1 MCRLGR
7 GISWRETMS
16 TINDPLNI
24 RQILQKNLDIP
35 DYQRPYRWHFKH
47 VLDLIMDVEREIAD
61 DSTHKDG
68 YRYRIGSVI
77 LHDQDDRSN
86 VVDGQQRL
94 LTIGLILSVLKP
106 EELEGFPLF
115 KKEFTD
121 VTTLENLS
129 YNRERIDHYFQGC
142 PDDRKAGFV
151 SFLLDGCEMVIIM
164 ADTLAEAFQLFDSQN
179 TKGKPLDPADLL
191 KAYHLRAMSDEHE
204 KRMCVYRWED
214 AIDRKVL
221 YPVLSDII
229 YRCRRWMKRDYQA
242 YDFSNRVIDEFK
254 GANINVLSD
263 GGQSLPYQR
272 RLFVTS
278 LIDAFSIDEPITN
291 GKRFFDYIDHYVAV
305 CDKLFPA
312 IGDFKVNQGETC
324 LPGDNPDQDRVRRN
338 CFYSPKMY
346 RMGDKRLRNAFYCML
361 VAYFDKFGEAKYEEF
376 FGIAFQYVYQLR
388 LELKQ
393 ISKESIRQYVLEG
406 KDPQGKTGQQ
416 IRNPFEWISDSYEA
430 YPMKLRTAL
439 RRGDSVSVDKL
450 NNKVR

>member
-1 MCRLGR
+1 M
-7 GISWRETMS
+7 
-16 TINDPLNI
+16 NI
-24 RQILQKNLDIP
+24 RQILQKKLEIP

-47 VLDLIMDVEREIAD
+47 VQDLIMDVDREMTEE
-61 DSTHKDG
+61 STHKDG

-77 LHDQDDRSN
+77 LHDQDGCFQ

-94 LTIGLILSVLKP
+94 LTIGLILAVLKP
-106 EELEGFPLF
+106 EELGGFPLF
-115 KKEFTD
+115 EKEFTD

-129 YNRERIDHYFQGC
+129 YNREQIDHFFQGY
-142 PDDRKAGFV
+142 PEDRKAGFV
-151 SFLLDGCEMVIIM
+151 SFMLEGCEMVIIE

-229 YRCRRWMKRDYQA
+229 YRCRRWMRRDYYA

-254 GANINVLSD
+254 GANLDSLS
-263 GGQSLPYQR
+263 GGEKFLPYQR

-278 LIDAFSIDEPITN
+278 RIDAFSIDEPITD

-305 CDKLFPA
+305 YDRLFPA
-312 IGDFKVNQGETC
+312 IGDYKVNPGKTR

-346 RMGDKRLRNAFYCML
+346 RMGDRRLRNAFYCML
-361 VAYFDKFGEAKYEEF
+361 VAYFDKFGETQYPEF
-376 FGIAFQYVYQLR
+376 FKIAYQYVYQLR

-406 KDPQGKTGQQ
+406 RDPQGKAGQQ
-416 IRNPFEWISDSYEA
+416 IRNPFEWISDSYKA
-430 YPMKLRTAL
+430 YPMELRTAL
-439 RRGDSVSVDKL
+439 RRGNPVSADVL
-450 NNKVR
+450 NTNVR